1 MPRSTTTY
9 RTRPLGIL
17 REATDAVR
25 VGLCAAAATVGAFAP
40 DARAEPPASLATGGV
55 QPRAVGEHS
64 LPQLDSEAPR
74 WTLPNPS
81 GADIPESMTP
91 PPPTGHVFLQFGVAL
106 AAEALI
112 APGDLC
118 SGPSDQCVLGS
129 GAGIIARAAF
139 RASDQLFL
147 GGAYEVSKHDAHEL
161 YRLATL
167 QQIRVEGRRYFPTGR
182 DVVPF
187 LLLGAG
193 VAAYG
198 NELAIETL
206 GPTATV
212 GAGLEIQLGGPVLVC
227 SIAYRPTLFQAWT
240 DPSMPRHD
248 AGVAHFL
255 SVEIGLEAQD
265 RM

>member
-1 MPRSTTTY
+1 M
-9 RTRPLGIL
+9 
-17 REATDAVR
+17 
-25 VGLCAAAATVGAFAP
+25 AAATLGVFAP
-40 DARAEPPASLATGGV
+40 DAFAEPPAGSATGGG
-55 QPRAVGEHS
+55 QSDAIGEIS
-64 LPQLDSEAPR
+64 LPQPDSEAPR

-81 GADIPESMTP
+81 GADPVESMTP
-91 PPPTGHVFLQFGVAL
+91 PPPTNHVFLQFGVAL
-106 AAEALI
+106 AVEALI
-112 APGDLC
+112 APGNMC
-118 SGPSDQCVLGS
+118 SGPSDQCILGS
-129 GAGIIARAAF
+129 GAGITARGAL

-147 GGAYEVSKHDAHEL
+147 GGAYEVSKHDPHEL

-167 QQIRVEGRRYFPTGR
+167 QQIRAEGRRYFPTGR

-187 LLLGAG
+187 LLLGVG

-198 NELAIETL
+198 NQLSIETF
-206 GPTATV
+206 GPTATA
-212 GAGLEIQLGGPVLVC
+212 GGGLEIQLGGPVLVC
-227 SIAYRPTLFQAWT
+227 SVAYRPMLFQAWT